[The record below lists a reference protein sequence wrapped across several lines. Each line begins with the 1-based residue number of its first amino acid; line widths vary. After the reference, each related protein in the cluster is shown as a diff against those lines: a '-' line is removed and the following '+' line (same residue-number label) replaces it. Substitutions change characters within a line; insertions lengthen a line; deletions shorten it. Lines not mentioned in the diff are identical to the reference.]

1 MHSHFVGMDVHKQ
14 VIAFCIKTA
23 DGSIVAEGKV
33 KSTQPELDAWLK
45 TVPSR
50 GWAAW
55 RRRCSATGSITT

>member
-1 MHSHFVGMDVHKQ
+1 MHSHFVGLDVHKQ

-33 KSTQPELDAWLK
+33 KSTRAELDAWLK
-45 TVPSR
+45 TVPEPWL
-50 GWAAW
+50 GGW